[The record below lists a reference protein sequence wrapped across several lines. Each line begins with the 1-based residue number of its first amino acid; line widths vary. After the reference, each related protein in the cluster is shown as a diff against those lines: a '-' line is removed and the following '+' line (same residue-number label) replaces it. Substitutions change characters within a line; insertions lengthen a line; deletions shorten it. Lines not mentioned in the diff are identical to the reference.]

1 MRRSGGGL
9 GFGFRFRLGVRLGF
23 RLRLGG
29 LGIFL
34 GVGGLLAAAFEIGGV
49 PAGAFELEARRA
61 QLLAVFGLAAHR
73 TDRQRLVRRHL
84 QVLIVMAAR
93 VAPGLVNRHATRFV

>member
-34 GVGGLLAAAFEIGGV
+34 GVGGLLATAFEIGGV
-49 PAGAFELEARRA
+49 PAGAFQLEARRA

-73 TDRQRLVRRHL
+73 TDRQHVRHLL
-84 QVLIVMAAR
+84 QVLIVMAAG
-93 VAPGLVNRHATRFV
+93 VATVFVNRHGTRLYR

>member
-34 GVGGLLAAAFEIGGV
+34 GVGGLLATAFEIGGV
-49 PAGAFELEARRA
+49 PAGAFQLEARRA

-73 TDRQRLVRRHL
+73 TDRQRLVGHPL
-84 QVLIVMAAR
+84 QVLIGIAAGGSTVIR
-93 VAPGLVNRHATRFV
+93 NPHWTR